1 VPVEYRRVDR
11 DYLERF
17 RKAKQR
23 QTGDP
28 SWELIFRDLLAG
40 EALVIPY
47 ATDKDKR
54 GKRIILGRWAK
65 RNGVTLDVGYNA
77 EGQEIVVARG
87 EDRAGPPPKAGR
99 RRQRTAP
106 QPAET

>member
-11 DYLERF
+11 DYLDQF
-17 RKAKQR
+17 RKAKHR

-54 GKRIILGRWAK
+54 SKRIILGRWAK
-65 RNGVTLDVGYNA
+65 RTGITLDVGYNA
-77 EGQEIVVARG
+77 EGQEIVVARAEG
-87 EDRAGPPPKAGR
+87 RAGAPPKAR
-99 RRQRTAP
+99 RRRPRTAP
-106 QPAET
+106 ERAET